1 MVGLQ
6 LLFRHCSQLKVGLLL
21 AKLPV
26 FPISLF
32 EYVRGFTWPASI
44 ASKISVQN
52 VLRPGE
58 GFRGSASEGLSVYGI
73 IRSYLQHYDVLN
85 HHDEDVQLAAH
96 SFLLLCELLD
106 FLKTTMT
113 GMQHNHQMLKRL
125 VLSHL
130 RSFAACYGEEHMI
143 PKHHFTLHL
152 HAFLAQH
159 QVLLKL
165 GPTVWIS
172 DM

>member
-1 MVGLQ
+1 M
-6 LLFRHCSQLKVGLLL
+6 GLLL

-26 FPISLF
+26 FPISLID
-32 EYVRGFTWPASI
+32 YVRGFTWPASI

-96 SFLLLCELLD
+96 SFLVLCEVLD

-113 GMQHNHQMLKRL
+113 GLQQNHQQLNRL
-125 VLSHL
+125 VQTHL
-130 RSFAACYGEEHMI
+130 RSFAASYGEDQML

-152 HAFLAQH
+152 HSFLQRH
-159 QVLLKL
+159 EVLLKL
-165 GPTVWIS
+165 GSTV
-172 DM
+172 